1 MKLRFASHLVFGMII
16 TLQCLAACQPV
27 AVPAPVPGSESN
39 TTASLNP
46 GSKGP
51 KPSEAVG
58 TIATRFELGLGLN
71 AADFQNV
78 DADLFGT
85 LQARS
90 GFGLAD
96 IQQAR
101 VVVTPPAGEP
111 VSAELSRQDIA
122 NGWVFLFRN
131 LPVGQSR
138 VSLDILGAEAQPLF
152 SQTQSVLVEANLITP
167 VNFVLD
173 LDDPGSNCPE
183 GDCRG
188 SIQVSVQART
198 QCFGI
203 PRLPTL
209 AKAGESVTF
218 GLDSLQGNVSSFSL
232 DFGDGS
238 PVQKLSSLPVRHT
251 YARAGRY
258 PVRLVLDGPACKSP
272 FEVTGY
278 LTVQ

>member
-1 MKLRFASHLVFGMII
+1 MKQRFLSLMISGALM
-16 TLQCLAACQPV
+16 TLTACQPG
-27 AVPAPVPGSESN
+27 AAPAPVPGSDLSTE
-39 TTASLNP
+39 AALNP

-78 DADLFGT
+78 DADLFST

-96 IQQAR
+96 IQRAR
-101 VVVTPPAGEP
+101 VLVTPPEGEP
-111 VSAELSRQDIA
+111 VSSELSRQDIA

-131 LPVGQSR
+131 LPVGQNQ
-138 VSLDILGAEAQPLF
+138 VSLDILGAEAEPLF

-173 LDDPGSNCPE
+173 LDNPDSNCPE
-183 GDCRG
+183 GECRG

-198 QCFGI
+198 QCFAV
-203 PRLPTL
+203 PRLPSQ

-218 GLDSLQGNVSSFSL
+218 ALDSLQGNVSSFSL

-258 PVRLVLDGPACKSP
+258 PIRLVLDGPACKSP
-272 FEVTGY
+272 FEVSGHV
-278 LTVQ
+278 TVR